1 MHVYN
6 HKDLKQTHKDVYVHN
21 KNNAYTERPCI
32 QAGTAIRSHAYAQTK
47 AHGQTQDAHKHTDTS
62 RSTSASTHTSSAP
75 AEASPNAPVR
85 PPPGQRRHPQRR
97 RHRRRRRRQ
106 RNNKRLSYPIT
117 STWKSCGP
125 TEVTLED
132 HGSRTHLRRRKERL
146 RLVALSGE
154 AGGEASICYLSISVA
169 VIRPPCLPPALRTD
183 SATQKN
189 TRDEFFLSFFLLIR
203 RKLAMNYKP

>member
-1 MHVYN
+1 MHTSRYCN
-6 HKDLKQTHKDVYVHN
+6 TFTRLCADKGTWTDTRGKQTHGHKQKHQ
-21 KNNAYTERPCI
+21 R
-32 QAGTAIRSHAYAQTK
+32 
-47 AHGQTQDAHKHTDTS
+47 KHTHKLCPG
-62 RSTSASTHTSSAP
+62 R
-75 AEASPNAPVR
+75 SPNAPVR

-154 AGGEASICYLSISVA
+154 AGRGGRRGEYLLSLDYRRGYQA
-169 VIRPPCLPPALRTD
+169 ALPPSRAANR
-183 SATQKN
+183 
-189 TRDEFFLSFFLLIR
+189 
-203 RKLAMNYKP
+203 

>member
-1 MHVYN
+1 MHTSRYCN
-6 HKDLKQTHKDVYVHN
+6 TFTRLCADKGTWTDTRGKQTHGHKQKHQ
-21 KNNAYTERPCI
+21 R
-32 QAGTAIRSHAYAQTK
+32 
-47 AHGQTQDAHKHTDTS
+47 KHT
-62 RSTSASTHTSSAP
+62 HKLCP

-154 AGGEASICYLSISVA
+154 AGRGGRRGEYL
-169 VIRPPCLPPALRTD
+169 
-183 SATQKN
+183 
-189 TRDEFFLSFFLLIR
+189 LSLD
-203 RKLAMNYKP
+203 

>member
-1 MHVYN
+1 MYTITRTLSRRT
-6 HKDLKQTHKDVYVHN
+6 KTCMYITK
-21 KNNAYTERPCI
+21 NAYTERPCI

-154 AGGEASICYLSISVA
+154 AGRGGRRGEYLLSLDYRRGYQA
-169 VIRPPCLPPALRTD
+169 ALPPSRAANR
-183 SATQKN
+183 
-189 TRDEFFLSFFLLIR
+189 
-203 RKLAMNYKP
+203 

>member
-1 MHVYN
+1 MHTSRYCN
-6 HKDLKQTHKDVYVHN
+6 TFTRLCADKGTWTDTRRTQTHGHKQKHQ
-21 KNNAYTERPCI
+21 R
-32 QAGTAIRSHAYAQTK
+32 
-47 AHGQTQDAHKHTDTS
+47 KHT
-62 RSTSASTHTSSAP
+62 HKLCP

-97 RHRRRRRRQ
+97 RHRRHRRRRRQ

-146 RLVALSGE
+146 RLVAISGE

-189 TRDEFFLSFFLLIR
+189 TRDEFFLSFFLPIR